1 MWVILIQKII
11 LKMNIIKKKNE
22 EKEHDFF
29 KYMCNNVNLQI
40 KNNQTYDNEDK
51 ILCLCQ
57 ENNRLADGSLDKKG
71 FDQCMHDKNGDNWQ
85 QQASIRIEYW
95 SQIYQK
101 EYDPNYQNKE
111 YSASLPKSE
120 KDQNSSSK
128 IDFSL
133 IAIISLI
140 LSVAFMILFSYQ
152 CFKFSWKSWKLRGY
166 ETVGKPKSKVV
177 FLGEKTS
184 NVV

>member
-1 MWVILIQKII
+1 
-11 LKMNIIKKKNE
+11 
-22 EKEHDFF
+22 
-29 KYMCNNVNLQI
+29 MCDKVNTQM

-51 ILCLCQ
+51 ILCLCR
-57 ENNRLADGSLDKKG
+57 ESSMDKKG
-71 FDQCMHDKNGDNWQ
+71 FDECMHDKNGDNWQ
-85 QQASIRIEYW
+85 QMAATRIEYW
-95 SQIYQK
+95 SQLYEK
-101 EYDPNYQNKE
+101 EYDPNYNNKE
-111 YSASLPKSE
+111 FSASLPKAE
-120 KDQNSSSK
+120 KEQNSSK

-177 FLGEKTS
+177 FIGEKTS